1 MTIPDAAPS
10 PSRGK
15 EVLVEFPQDELIAK
29 WEEFFEEMGYLSK
42 IIAVADRYPE
52 SRSLEA
58 SFLDLNRFDTDMAI
72 YLLRHPLNVLMA
84 GEEAIRRLVPP
95 GEEAPQIHLRIN
107 GLPRD
112 RRVQIRDLRAKHLGQ
127 YISVEGLV
135 RKSTEVR
142 PKVVGALFQ
151 CLRCGTII
159 KEEQDGQTFRE
170 PLECYEEQGG
180 CKRSASATKFK
191 LLTETSLY
199 LDTQKIEV
207 QESPEGLRGGEEP
220 QRLSAYVEDDL
231 TGRITPGQRVILNG
245 VLRSVQRGRP
255 GQRSTL
261 FDIFVDVNS
270 VEMERVEFEEIEV
283 TEEDAHRIREI
294 GSSPDIFRLIT
305 ASIAPSIYGMHV
317 EKEALALQLFGGVAK
332 VMPDGRRIRGDIHLI
347 LVGDPGT
354 GKSELLS
361 YMIRLSPRG
370 IYATGKAASAAG
382 LTAAAVRDEFGEG
395 RWTLEA
401 GALVL
406 ADLGLAAI
414 DEIEKMNPQDR
425 SAIHEAMEQ
434 QRISVAKA
442 GITAVLQSRCAI
454 LAAANP
460 KFGRFDE
467 HKYISEQ
474 IDLPPAL
481 LSRFDIIFSIID
493 RPQTDRDRELAEH
506 ILKGHKVGEIRRRRE
521 AGFAVEESMLLE
533 EPFTPHFDP
542 DFFRK
547 YVAYAKRIYPVMTDE
562 AMEIIEKKYLE
573 IRKTGEAAGSSV
585 PITPRQLEAI
595 IRLSEAGA
603 RLRLSEAVDAEDA
616 ERAVRIVEYWMGKV
630 AGEEGRFDIDI
641 IQTGISQSQREQII
655 SIRDIINELAGPEGV
670 ADYEDIVRIAQER
683 GIPPAKV
690 DAWLKR
696 WAQEGEIY
704 SPAKN
709 KYKLVERL

>member
-1 MTIPDAAPS
+1 MVRPKLTLKRWTSGRGTQRDMTIPDAAPL

-58 SFLDLNRFDTDMAI
+58 SFLDLNRFDTDMVI
-72 YLLRHPLNVLMA
+72 YLLRHPLNVLTA

-220 QRLSAYVEDDL
+220 QRLTAYVEDDL

-332 VMPDGRRIRGDIHLI
+332 IMPDGRRIRGDIHLI

-414 DEIEKMNPQDR
+414 DEIEKMNPRDP
-425 SAIHEAMEQ
+425 SAA
-434 QRISVAKA
+434 R
-442 GITAVLQSRCAI
+442 GGL
-454 LAAANP
+454 
-460 KFGRFDE
+460 
-467 HKYISEQ
+467 
-474 IDLPPAL
+474 
-481 LSRFDIIFSIID
+481 
-493 RPQTDRDRELAEH
+493 
-506 ILKGHKVGEIRRRRE
+506 RRRRGDGPRGTVHASFRSGFLPQVRGVCE
-521 AGFAVEESMLLE
+521 ADLSRDDGRGHGDHREEISGDPEDRRGRGLQRPDHPAAARGDHPSLGSRRSAPVERDRWSGGRGARRANRRVLDGQGGRRGRPLRHRHH
-533 EPFTPHFDP
+533 PNRHQSVAARADHLDP
-542 DFFRK
+542 RHHQR
-547 YVAYAKRIYPVMTDE
+547 AR
-562 AMEIIEKKYLE
+562 
-573 IRKTGEAAGSSV
+573 G
-585 PITPRQLEAI
+585 PRGRRGL
-595 IRLSEAGA
+595 RGHRPNRAGA
-603 RLRLSEAVDAEDA
+603 RHP
-616 ERAVRIVEYWMGKV
+616 
-630 AGEEGRFDIDI
+630 AGESGRVVETLGPRRRDL
-641 IQTGISQSQREQII
+641 QPREKQ
-655 SIRDIINELAGPEGV
+655 V
-670 ADYEDIVRIAQER
+670 
-683 GIPPAKV
+683 
-690 DAWLKR
+690 
-696 WAQEGEIY
+696 
-704 SPAKN
+704 
-709 KYKLVERL
+709 